1 MALSNDLKLGRP
13 RGADITKA
21 MTLAKY
27 TVATLPAAAGHDG
40 RMIWVTNGN
49 AGALHGGVQRHRVAA
64 DHPRHGGCRHLTP

>member
-27 TVATLPAAAGHDG
+27 TVATLPAAAGHEG
-40 RMIWVTNGN
+40 RQIWVTNGN
-49 AGALHGGVQRHRVAA
+49 AGAPCIAISNGTAWLRIIPGTAVAA
-64 DHPRHGGCRHLTP
+64 T